1 MWYWQPI
8 EVHPQLFVEVLL
20 VPGFWAVDGPVPVPV
35 VFWERPSNH
44 ICRNIVTQAPIQT
57 TAARQGRDLLRQLDE
72 CSWEFDRRGKRGIR
86 INRMCQS
93 IRIRKARVVHE
104 AGNRGIRINRMCRDQ
119 VSLTTAPFAF
129 ANIGWWPQPLAADAA
144 SNRKE
149 TKAARALHYLAICR
163 VLALEPDG
171 YGGSPLIIVSFRY
184 DFDVV
189 QIYSSLLPEIPQQG
203 FSQKRSSF
211 QLQPF
216 LGFLV
221 LL

>member
-1 MWYWQPI
+1 
-8 EVHPQLFVEVLL
+8 
-20 VPGFWAVDGPVPVPV
+20 
-35 VFWERPSNH
+35 
-44 ICRNIVTQAPIQT
+44 
-57 TAARQGRDLLRQLDE
+57 
-72 CSWEFDRRGKRGIR
+72 
-86 INRMCQS
+86 MCQS
-93 IRIRKARVVHE
+93 IHIQKARVVRE

-149 TKAARALHYLAICR
+149 TKAARALHFVPICR

-171 YGGSPLIIVSFRY
+171 YGCSLIDHRLISIRFRCGA
-184 DFDVV
+184 DL
-189 QIYSSLLPEIPQQG
+189 LLPEIPQQG
-203 FSQKRSSF
+203 FSQKRTSF

>member
-1 MWYWQPI
+1 MEFSSWWYWQPI
-8 EVHPQLFVEVLL
+8 EVHPQQFVEVLL

-149 TKAARALHYLAICR
+149 TKAARALHYAPICR

-171 YGGSPLIIVSFRY
+171 YGGSP
-184 DFDVV
+184 
-189 QIYSSLLPEIPQQG
+189 